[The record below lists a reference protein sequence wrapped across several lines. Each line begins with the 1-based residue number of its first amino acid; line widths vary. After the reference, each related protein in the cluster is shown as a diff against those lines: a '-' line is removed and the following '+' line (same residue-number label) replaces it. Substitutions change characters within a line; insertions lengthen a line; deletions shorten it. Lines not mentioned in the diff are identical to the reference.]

1 MSNNIFGEE
10 KQMEN
15 GISKKKA
22 AAISAAI
29 SAKLASLDGE
39 KKYRIISTQKIKQ
52 NWKR

>member
-1 MSNNIFGEE
+1 MNNNILSE
-10 KQMEN
+10 KKQAKT

-22 AAISAAI
+22 AAITAAV
-29 SAKLASLDGE
+29 SAKLADLDTR

>member
-1 MSNNIFGEE
+1 MSNNIFSE
-10 KQMEN
+10 KKQKEA

-22 AAISAAI
+22 AAITAAV
-29 SAKLASLDGE
+29 SAKLADLGTK